1 VMAAWLYT
9 IVKGNE
15 RVYNDDDGRRLVAD
29 DEGSEDA
36 VLVMGTSTVMTDKK
50 EKVAPMTTMEGTT
63 MMMDKVRMCIHL
75 YACMIIIL
83 LCYQLYILSYGHVMH
98 YDTKKALRSYSEFSM
113 L

>member
-1 VMAAWLYT
+1 
-9 IVKGNE
+9 
-15 RVYNDDDGRRLVAD
+15 
-29 DEGSEDA
+29 
-36 VLVMGTSTVMTDKK
+36 
-50 EKVAPMTTMEGTT
+50 